1 MENFTFYS
9 PTEFVFGR
17 GTQEKTGE
25 LVKRYG
31 GSRVL
36 LVSGGQSAERS
47 GLLPEV
53 RRSLADAGITVVEQK
68 GIQPNPVAVKVYE
81 GIDLARA
88 EKIDFILAV
97 GGGSVIDS
105 AKAVA
110 LGAVYDGDFW
120 DFYSGKATPAKA
132 LPVGVVL
139 TIPAAGSEGS
149 GNSVITKFDE
159 KGRHKISVRYPM
171 VLRPRFAVMNPE
183 LTMTLPP
190 FQTACGIV
198 DMLSHIFER
207 YFSNTPDCQVTDSIA
222 EALMR
227 SIMAEA
233 LRLFANPDDYQP
245 RANIMWA
252 ATLAHN
258 GLCGTGKQEDWA
270 SHRLEHEVSAFHD
283 VAHGAGLAVIVPPW
297 MTFVSR
303 SNPAKV
309 ESFATNVLGINS
321 EGKSSAELC
330 RLAVEALKGFYHTLG
345 LTTSLRELIGGEPD
359 IDVLV
364 DSLRGN
370 MGDTLGFYV
379 PLSMAD
385 CAEIYRLAL

>member
-53 RRSLADAGITVVEQK
+53 RRSLAEAGIAVVEQK
-68 GIQPNPVAVKVYE
+68 GIQPNPVADKVYE

-88 EKIDFILAV
+88 ENIDFILAV

-171 VLRPRFAVMNPE
+171 VLRPRFAVMNPQ

-283 VAHGAGLAVIVPPW
+283 VAHGAGLAVIVPAW

-309 ESFATNVLGINS
+309 ESFATNVLDIS
-321 EGKSSAELC
+321 REGKSSAELC

>member
-17 GTQEKTGE
+17 DTQYQTGE

-31 GSRVL
+31 GTHVL
-36 LVSGGQSAERS
+36 LVSGGKSAERS
-47 GLLPEV
+47 GLLSQI
-53 RRSLADAGITVVEQK
+53 RKSLAEAGIEVTEQK
-68 GIQPNPVAVKVYE
+68 GIQPNPIAEKVYE
-81 GIDLARA
+81 GVEMARSA
-88 EKIDFILAV
+88 KVDFVLAV

-120 DFYSGKATPAKA
+120 DFYSGKAIPERA

-149 GNSVITKFDE
+149 GNSVITKIDSE
-159 KGRHKISVRYPM
+159 GRHKISVRYPM

-183 LTMTLPP
+183 LTMSLPW

-207 YFSNTPDCQVTDSIA
+207 YFSNTPDCRVTDSIA

-227 SIMAEA
+227 SIMSEA
-233 LRLFANPDDYQP
+233 LKLKEHPDTYEP

-252 ATLAHN
+252 STLAHN

-270 SHRLEHEVSAFHD
+270 SHRLEHEISAFHD
-283 VAHGAGLAVIVPPW
+283 VAHGAGLAVVVPAW
-297 MTFVSR
+297 MAFVSKR
-303 SNPAKV
+303 NPGKV
-309 ESFATNVLGINS
+309 ESFATNVLGISAAGKTS
-321 EGKSSAELC
+321 EELC

-345 LTTSLRELIGGEPD
+345 LTTSLRKLIAGEPD
-359 IDVLV
+359 IDTLV
-364 DSLRGN
+364 ESLRGN
-370 MGDTLGFYV
+370 MGDILGFYV

-385 CAEIYRLAL
+385 CSEIYRLSL